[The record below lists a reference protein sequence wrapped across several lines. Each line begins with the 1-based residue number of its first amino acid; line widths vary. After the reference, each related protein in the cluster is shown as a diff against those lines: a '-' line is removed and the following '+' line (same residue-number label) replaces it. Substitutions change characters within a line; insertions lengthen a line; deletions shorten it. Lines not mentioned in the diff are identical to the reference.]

1 MSRMMT
7 WSAAVVALIC
17 CAGVQSAPP
26 ALSASPPPVKPGAAP
41 VEHAARKPI
50 EVKVVSM
57 PPASA
62 PVEVKVVSLPASAAP
77 TPVRLVDA
85 PKDESGEKLVASTDR
100 LARATWVL
108 ALLTGGVFVYT
119 AVLARTTSRIARSQ
133 SDELA
138 RRDKDALAREVHR
151 AAHRLRLDA
160 EHARLLASTLVNRRV
175 TVGAMMGGGG
185 GRAARGVGKGP
196 GQRS

>member
-1 MSRMMT
+1 
-7 WSAAVVALIC
+7 
-17 CAGVQSAPP
+17 
-26 ALSASPPPVKPGAAP
+26 
-41 VEHAARKPI
+41 
-50 EVKVVSM
+50 
-57 PPASA
+57 
-62 PVEVKVVSLPASAAP
+62 
-77 TPVRLVDA
+77 
-85 PKDESGEKLVASTDR
+85 
-100 LARATWVL
+100 
-108 ALLTGGVFVYT
+108 
-119 AVLARTTSRIARSQ
+119 
-133 SDELA
+133 LA